1 MKSNLRKYLF
11 LLLSVCAY
19 YGVHEGAHLLYAL
32 ITGVFKGINFLGLGI
47 QIDIFAEGLSDIQLA
62 VFCLV
67 GPLATL
73 FVSYIMVLR
82 ARFICLSPSKI
93 FKAGC
98 FYITTSMLL
107 IDPIYLSILCGFVGG
122 GDMNGIALIIPE
134 IAARL
139 ISGVIMIINVSI
151 LITQVYPVYKNA
163 FADLVW

>member
-32 ITGVFKGINFLGLGI
+32 FTGVFKGINFLGLGI
-47 QIDIFAEGLSDIQLA
+47 QIDIFAEGLSDMQLA
-62 VFCLV
+62 AFCLV

-73 FVSYIMVLR
+73 IIGYIMAFR
-82 ARFICLSPSKI
+82 AKSICLSPSKI

-98 FYITTSMLL
+98 FYSTISLLL
-107 IDPIYLSILCGFVGG
+107 IDPIYLSILCGLVGG
-122 GDMNGIALIIPE
+122 GDMNGIVLIIPE
-134 IAARL
+134 IAARV
-139 ISGVIMIINVSI
+139 ISGVIMVINVSI
-151 LITQVYPVYKNA
+151 LITQVYPVYKSA